1 MKTLTK
7 VITIALIVML
17 LMITTLSLTACQK
30 EKDPNKL
37 YVGMECGYAPFNY
50 TQIDD
55 SNGAV
60 KISNAKGYANGYDV
74 MIAQK
79 IAEVLGKELVIVK
92 YEWEALVNAVAT
104 GALDFIIAGMSPTP
118 DRRESIDF
126 SSHYYESQ
134 LVIVVRKDGK
144 FANATSLADFD
155 GAKIVAQLGTFH
167 DKALQEQCQAHNII
181 RQTPMETFPLMI
193 NALNFKTID
202 GYVAEE
208 PGAIADCSANNAFT
222 YVHLVNNS
230 TGFTASAEDVQIAIG
245 LKKNSPFTQQVNEA
259 IEAITQAEREQM
271 MQLAIELSVAE

>member
-7 VITIALIVML
+7 VITIALLVML

-50 TQIDD
+50 TQVDD

-74 MIAQK
+74 MIAKK

-92 YEWEALVNAVAT
+92 YEWDALVNAVAT
-104 GALDFIIAGMSPTP
+104 GALDFIIAGMSPTAE
-118 DRRESIDF
+118 RRESIDF

-167 DKALQEQCQAHNII
+167 DKALSEQCQAHNII